1 MRVLV
6 PGAFDSRY
14 LCTLINTKPP
24 MVLSIN
30 AMPKLAISNSRETWN
45 LTSVELVSV
54 VILFMSGI
62 VLDTLVFAV
71 VLVLSGLSG
80 ITE

>member
-1 MRVLV
+1 
-6 PGAFDSRY
+6 
-14 LCTLINTKPP
+14 
-24 MVLSIN
+24 
-30 AMPKLAISNSRETWN
+30 MPKLAISNSRETWN